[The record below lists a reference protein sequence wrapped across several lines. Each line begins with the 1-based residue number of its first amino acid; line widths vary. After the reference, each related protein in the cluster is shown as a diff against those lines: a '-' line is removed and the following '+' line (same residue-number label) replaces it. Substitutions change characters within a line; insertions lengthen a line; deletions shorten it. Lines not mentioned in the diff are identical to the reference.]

1 MSLRGKLTEEAPTE
15 RQFAEI
21 NELENELER
30 TEILREQLIR
40 KKELA
45 LRKVKDLDEGNVYD
59 GITDDMK
66 NNIKS
71 VIEKIDHYNNRN
83 EFLKETINNATD
95 FWLHPKNIMLLGF
108 RMWPHF
114 TNDMKD
120 EIKFLYPEAYYMM
133 ENGSMPRNKLA
144 TMCNNLKH
152 VKDGLSKKEFSGIPK
167 NIVEGDAWSLMHQS
181 YNRFFPLKI
190 LVTALASMINTKKE
204 QGENEYRW
212 IDYEKFSKAA
222 YDIAL
227 ELSNKLKRIKDPVT
241 GKNPRRE
248 VRISTGL
255 PILHMIGEHDILDQ
269 KEKQK
274 VFQEKLDKDEKS
286 KERFLLCFVGPK
298 PSSFMRVFDKAECI
312 KKGCKKKFDDHYESS
327 HDFSGHYK
335 FAGALNETGLVY
347 IRKNKHRKLE
357 ITLSKIGYDFFNY
370 DNPFLDNIKV
380 KNLATGVT
388 EFHKNDDGL
397 IDKKVFSDDEMNFI
411 TKEIISRFDLEE
423 KIVDSVIK
431 WMKNKSE
438 VDGIQLDTP
447 IEKTVLDWV
456 KKNKSAAE
464 KEGIGTNPTELIGS
478 YRHATMSRLAE
489 IGKVTWVMRPKKLK
503 DGTKSFPESFYSI
516 NK

>member
-1 MSLRGKLTEEAPTE
+1 MSLRGKLTEEAAAVRLFDE
-15 RQFAEI
+15 V
-21 NELENELER
+21 NELDKELER
-30 TEILREQLIR
+30 TEIRKEQLLR

-45 LRKVKDLDEGNVYD
+45 LRKEKHLDE
-59 GITDDMK
+59 DDFYE
-66 NNIKS
+66 IKPVMANDIKA
-71 VIEKIDHYNNRN
+71 VIDKIDHYQNRKQ
-83 EFLKETINNATD
+83 FLDESINNMTE
-95 FWLHPKNIMLLGF
+95 FFIHPENMMSLAG

-114 TNDMKD
+114 TNEMKD
-120 EIKFLYPEAYYMM
+120 QIKFLYPDAHYGLEY
-133 ENGSMPRNKLA
+133 GSIPRNKLA
-144 TMCNNLKH
+144 TMCNNLKD
-152 VKDGLSKKEFSGIPK
+152 VKDGLSKKEFSVIPK
-167 NIVEGDAWSLMHQS
+167 KIVEGDAWSLMNQS

-212 IDYEKFSKAA
+212 IDYEEFSKAA

-274 VFQEKLDKDEKS
+274 VFQDKVDKDEKS
-286 KERFLLCFVGPK
+286 KERFLVCFVGPK
-298 PSSFMRVFDKAECI
+298 SSSFMRIIDKAVCKI
-312 KKGCKKKFDDHYESS
+312 CKKKFDEHYESS
-327 HDFSGHYK
+327 HDFSGHSK
-335 FAGALNETGLVY
+335 FGGALNETGLVY
-347 IRKNKHRKLE
+347 VRKNMHRRLE
-357 ITLSKIGYDFFNY
+357 ITLSKIGYDFFNF
-370 DNPFLDNIKV
+370 DNPFLDKIEV
-380 KNLATGVT
+380 KALATGET

-397 IDKKVFSDDEMNFI
+397 IDKKVFSNDEMNFI
-411 TKEIISRFDLEE
+411 MKEIIPRFDLEG
-423 KIVDSVIK
+423 KIIDSVIK

-447 IEKTVLDWV
+447 IEKTVSDWV
-456 KKNKSAAE
+456 KKNKSEAE
-464 KEGIGTNPTELIGS
+464 EEGIGTNPSELIGS

-489 IGKVTWVMRPKKLK
+489 IGKLTWIMKPKKNK
-503 DGTKSFPESFYSI
+503 DGTKGFPESFYEI

>member
-15 RQFAEI
+15 RQFDEVS
-21 NELENELER
+21 ELDKELER

-45 LRKVKDLDEGNVYD
+45 LRKEKHLDQDNIYTVEP
-59 GITDDMK
+59 DMK
-66 NNIKS
+66 DQIDLVIK
-71 VIEKIDHYNNRN
+71 EIDHYNDMD
-83 EFLKETINNATD
+83 EFIKETINNATD
-95 FWLHPKNIMLLGF
+95 FWLHPENMMSLGG
-108 RMWPHF
+108 RMWTHF
-114 TNDMKD
+114 TNDMKNK
-120 EIKFLYPEAYYMM
+120 IKFLYPAAYYLM
-133 ENGSMPRNKLA
+133 ENGSIPRNKLA
-144 TMCNNLKH
+144 TMCKNLKD
-152 VKDGLSKKEFSGIPK
+152 VKDGLSKKEFSAIPK
-167 NIVEGDAWSLMHQS
+167 NIVEGDAYSLMHQS

-190 LVTALASMINTKKE
+190 LVTTLASMINAKKE

-212 IDYEKFSKAA
+212 IDYEEFSKAA

-227 ELSNKLKRIKDPVT
+227 ELSNKLKHVKDPVT

-255 PILHMIGEHDILDQ
+255 PILHMVGEHDILDQ
-269 KEKQK
+269 KETQK
-274 VFQEKLDKDEKS
+274 VFEEKLGKDEKS
-286 KERFLLCFVGPK
+286 KERFLVCFVGPK
-298 PSSFMRVFDKAECI
+298 PSSFMRVLDKAECV
-312 KKGCKKKFDDHYESS
+312 KKGCKEKFDAHYESS
-327 HDFSGHYK
+327 HDFSGHSK

-347 IRKNKHRKLE
+347 VRKNKHRKLE

-370 DNPFLDNIKV
+370 DNPFLDNIDV
-380 KNLATGVT
+380 KDLVVGEI

-411 TKEIISRFDLEE
+411 TKEIIPRFDLEE

-447 IEKTVLDWV
+447 IEKTVSDWV
-456 KKNKSAAE
+456 KKNKPTAE
-464 KEGIGTNPTELIGS
+464 EEGIGLRELIGS

-489 IGKVTWVMRPKKLK
+489 IGKVTWIMKPKKLK
-503 DGTKSFPESFYSI
+503 DGTKGFPESFYSI

>member
-95 FWLHPKNIMLLGF
+95 FWLHPKNMMSLGV

-190 LVTALASMINTKKE
+190 LVTALASIINTKKE

-212 IDYEKFSKAA
+212 IDYEEFSQAA
-222 YDIAL
+222 YDTAI
-227 ELSNKLKRIKDPVT
+227 ELSNKLKQLKDPET

-255 PILHMIGEHDILDQ
+255 PILHMIGEHDVLDMEG
-269 KEKQK
+269 KKKIFE
-274 VFQEKLDKDEKS
+274 EKLDKDEKS

-298 PSSFMRVFDKAECI
+298 PSSFMRIFDKAEC
-312 KKGCKKKFDDHYESS
+312 KRCKKKFDEHYESS
-327 HDFSGHYK
+327 HGFSGHNK
-335 FAGALNETGLVY
+335 FVGALNETGLVY
-347 IRKNKHRKLE
+347 IRKNKHRIE

-370 DNPFLDNIKV
+370 DNPFLDNIEV

-411 TKEIISRFDLEE
+411 TKEIIPRFDLEG
-423 KIVDSVIK
+423 KIIDSVIK

-447 IEKTVLDWV
+447 IEKIVLDWV
-456 KKNKSAAE
+456 KKNKSAAKE
-464 KEGIGTNPTELIGS
+464 EGIDPREWNGSQIGS

-489 IGKVTWVMRPKKLK
+489 IGKVTWIMKPKKLK
-503 DGTKSFPESFYSI
+503 GYPESFYEI